1 MENISNESRILLEE
15 SDYGR
20 HSEYRDMAEKL
31 FGILRMIDIPD
42 KQDGDEVVTRKA
54 KASKMNY
61 QIIENVLQFFVNYKI
76 KAKLILPEE
85 PKMQVLEIQRMEDEE

>member
-1 MENISNESRILLEE
+1 
-15 SDYGR
+15 
-20 HSEYRDMAEKL
+20 
-31 FGILRMIDIPD
+31 
-42 KQDGDEVVTRKA
+42 
-54 KASKMNY
+54 MNY